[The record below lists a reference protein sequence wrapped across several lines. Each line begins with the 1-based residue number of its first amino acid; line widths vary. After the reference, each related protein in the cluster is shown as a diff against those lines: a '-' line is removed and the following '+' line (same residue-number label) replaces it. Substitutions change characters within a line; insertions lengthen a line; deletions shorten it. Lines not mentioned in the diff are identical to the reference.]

1 MQRPQRRRRQRREEK
16 VAWLRGLG
24 RAEDVWTVAQETST
38 EVMVAGVGCEREKKR
53 LQRRE
58 KGWQEKRESRGGNL
72 VVDWWLCWLP
82 AVEMVVGVG
91 MVAVLATCGG
101 GRKKKMQKKRI
112 CIEERENLAVA
123 VPIAG
128 EDLG

>member
-38 EVMVAGVGCEREKKR
+38 EVTVAGVGCEREKKR

-58 KGWQEKRESRGGNL
+58 KGWQEKREPRWQLGGRLVVVLASCGGDGGRGRNGGSVGYLWRRKKEKDAEEENLHRGEGKPRGG
-72 VVDWWLCWLP
+72 C
-82 AVEMVVGVG
+82 AY
-91 MVAVLATCGG
+91 
-101 GRKKKMQKKRI
+101 RR
-112 CIEERENLAVA
+112 
-123 VPIAG
+123 
-128 EDLG
+128 